1 MFYYDEKKY
10 FQDAESSDLELVTF
24 KGQQNANVANKKEK
38 WLYNRPCDD
47 PTFSLTYKLSKF
59 DNLAFKDRNKEAQW
73 IQTEITVKQR
83 HLYISYPSIS
93 SLSHSYPFL

>member
-1 MFYYDEKKY
+1 M
-10 FQDAESSDLELVTF
+10 
-24 KGQQNANVANKKEK
+24 ANKKEQ

-47 PTFSLTYKLSKF
+47 PSFSLTYKLSQF

-73 IQTEITVKQR
+73 IQAEITVKQR

-93 SLSHSYPFL
+93 SLSRSSPFL